1 MKYKHI
7 EASRE
12 ARLSIGQVIVPAV
25 TAAAMLMSNPNVRVW
40 AAEKANNFKANVK
53 DKFDK

>member
-12 ARLSIGQVIVPAV
+12 ARLWIGQVIVPAV
-25 TAAAMLMSNPNVRVW
+25 TAAAMLMSNPNVRTW
-40 AAEKANNFKANVK
+40 ASEKANGFKSTVK
-53 DKFDK
+53 SKFGK